1 MTTDPGTLAPSAGED
16 TVIAGAVTSRTV
28 TETESVPTFPTVN
41 VGPLTSAYPTIAA
54 LVRSMRRPEA
64 YGENVD
70 AGWSCGPKNPYDV
83 YTYSSAPL
91 LVSKTAAPGVGL
103 ERVALS
109 QYPATADWNGAYA

>member
-1 MTTDPGTLAPSAGED
+1 M
-16 TVIAGAVTSRTV
+16 
-28 TETESVPTFPTVN
+28 N

-70 AGWSCGPKNPYDV
+70 AGWSCGPKNPYEV
-83 YTYSSAPL
+83 YTYSSWPL
-91 LVSKTAAPGVGL
+91 RVSKTAAPGVGL